1 MKKILCSILLICLL
15 LPGASIAETQAAY
28 SIPSHVTDAFS
39 TNTGKTVIQ
48 FDADVTAYEFEHLP
62 LYSVRV
68 NSFSQEDIRTIADS
82 FGFSR
87 NTKPKLKKYDDT
99 GSSFKGFSMD
109 VYTFVDGKRTLYIFN
124 EYMNGKPIRA
134 SFDFEISDEKAEFST
149 NNKLLPMEESERSS
163 QAVMEARSL
172 AETLNSSIT
181 PALSLNAYGWIHGAP
196 VFTGNAPE
204 PETNKTTDVGYA
216 SMFLFSRT
224 LNQVPVT
231 ITGTRMG
238 AANEYSPGVP
248 EEVLSV
254 VIKAGKVIAAHF
266 QSPYQ
271 LEEAGTFDR
280 QSLVPF
286 DTVMETAKRI
296 LPLMRLS
303 RESAWATADAPERL
317 EITRITFGYVRIN
330 VPNQPNVYQLVPA
343 WDFFGSLTRQAR
355 LYENKTYVFREI
367 QEDYAIECYLTINAL
382 TGEVIDREHGY

>member
-1 MKKILCSILLICLL
+1 MRKILYSVFLLCLL
-15 LPGASIAETQAAY
+15 LPMTARTETQDAS
-28 SIPSHVTDAFS
+28 SIPSHVTDTFS
-39 TNTGKTVIQ
+39 TNTRKTVIQ
-48 FDADVTAYEFEHLP
+48 FDADVTAYDFDRLP

-68 NSFSQEDIRTIADS
+68 NTFSQEDIRLIANS
-82 FGFSR
+82 FGFSQ
-87 NTKPKLKKYDDT
+87 NAKPNLKRYDDSV
-99 GSSFKGFSMD
+99 SSFKGFSMD
-109 VYTFVDGKRTLYIFN
+109 VYTLVDGRKTLYIFN
-124 EYMNGKPIRA
+124 EYMNWKPIRA

-149 NNKLLPMEESERSS
+149 NNKLLPMEESERGS
-163 QAVMEARSL
+163 QTVTEALML
-172 AETLNSSIT
+172 AETLAAGIA
-181 PALSLNAYGWIHGAP
+181 PELSLNAWGWIHGAP

-204 PETNKTTDVGYA
+204 QEAKETADAGYA

-224 LNQVPVT
+224 LNGVPVT
-231 ITGTRMG
+231 VTGTRMG

-248 EEVLSV
+248 EELLSV
-254 VIKAGKVIAAHF
+254 VIKDGKVITAHF

-280 QSLVPF
+280 QSLIPF
-286 DTVMETAKRI
+286 DQVMETAKRI

-317 EITRITFGYVRIN
+317 EINRITFGYVRIN

-382 TGEVIDREHGY
+382 TGEVIDRVQGY